1 MQLAIDVGHGYVKAL
16 SSRGHR
22 ALFPALLHPAPQVMN
37 LGSYAQLPVTV
48 IDGQSFVVGEP
59 ARRFAAPV
67 WARNK
72 AMDDDTLR
80 LMVTAAAQCGATG
93 PVTLATGLPL
103 AWWGS
108 QHQAFKTAL
117 LGFGATV
124 RLPDAAPQR
133 LWFESVLV
141 LPQGIAAA
149 GPVLDAA
156 HYRPGPYLVVDIG
169 YRTTDFLLV
178 TKQADGV
185 LAFDPLAAGSIEL
198 GMHAVYAGLAESL
211 TTTYQIPFTAAQVA
225 EVSTVVVRGES
236 VEIATVRA
244 AQATLVAQSL
254 VKALLEKLDAQM
266 DQVLGLVAVG
276 GGSRLLS
283 DALPQ
288 VIQPPDPQWANAQGY
303 LAAVMAA
310 DRLRVRSAGVQG

>member
-22 ALFPALLHPAPQVMN
+22 ALFPALLNPAPQAMN

-48 IDGQSFVVGEP
+48 IDRQSFVVGES

-80 LMVTAAAQCGATG
+80 LMVTAAAQCGASG

-178 TKQADGV
+178 
-185 LAFDPLAAGSIEL
+185 
-198 GMHAVYAGLAESL
+198 
-211 TTTYQIPFTAAQVA
+211 
-225 EVSTVVVRGES
+225 
-236 VEIATVRA
+236 
-244 AQATLVAQSL
+244 
-254 VKALLEKLDAQM
+254 
-266 DQVLGLVAVG
+266 
-276 GGSRLLS
+276 
-283 DALPQ
+283 
-288 VIQPPDPQWANAQGY
+288 
-303 LAAVMAA
+303 
-310 DRLRVRSAGVQG
+310 